1 MVIFGQKLL
10 KLEFNNGNTQSPFIL
25 RSFEHG
31 VRHATKSRGAGDAI
45 QAAVKHMGT
54 YYFVIHVQMAK

>member
-1 MVIFGQKLL
+1 MANMVFAMLQRVG
-10 KLEFNNGNTQSPFIL
+10 GT
-25 RSFEHG
+25 
-31 VRHATKSRGAGDAI
+31 GDAI